1 MADLILQVNDHD
13 KHVMDMVD
21 AVLEKFTTFCT
32 ALETG
37 DPVALV
43 DSVTNVMLDHIS
55 DLIDFIEDPELKAA
69 MALEL
74 AATRVQIEEN
84 AEKAGYSRFSQGL

>member
-1 MADLILQVNDHD
+1 MSDLVFQVSDHD
-13 KHVMDMVD
+13 KRVLDMVD
-21 AVLEKFTTFCT
+21 EVLKRFTSFCS
-32 ALETG
+32 AFETG

-43 DSVTNVMLDHIS
+43 DGVTNVMLEHIS
-55 DLIDFIEDPELKAA
+55 NLIDFIEDPELKAA

-74 AATRVQIEEN
+74 ATTRVMIEEN